1 MTRKGTIMQKPKI
14 PQSALA
20 SISGELRKVR
30 TEYENTL
37 AEIGKRKDEI
47 KRLLDMPVNL
57 DDFGEY
63 LKKSIRIEGEKY
75 LAEIG
80 RELLEAPRGESG
92 GVNTWSLH
100 TLDNKPLYDKQAI
113 NGLWMRHWLLDGIYT
128 NVSALNDFRNEHYIF
143 RRMICCFMPD
153 TVYNTMMAAIKAQI
167 GDKWGNADLPTV
179 AERRETIA
187 ALEAELAEL
196 EAKRAEL
203 AAQLAEFG
211 QIAAVNAEL
220 GEIQQMAATEQ
231 TA

>member
-1 MTRKGTIMQKPKI
+1 MQKPKI
-14 PQSALA
+14 LQSALA

-75 LAEIG
+75 LAETG
-80 RELLEAPRGESG
+80 RELLEAPRGENG

-187 ALEAELAEL
+187 TLEAELAEL